1 MIEDKKSLNEHCEV
15 LLKDLKD
22 LDTNYKAKVASLEK
36 QHAADIMKIKQVTA
50 ASDKLRMEKWQ
61 AEQTQRIKESTVKGL
76 EPEIQKIISK
86 SKMETIKIKALHEAE
101 LSQADE
107 RANKKFLEQIEQLQ
121 EQYSL
126 EREQACTQEREIARK
141 RYVL

>member
-86 SKMETIKIKALHEAE
+86 SKMEMIKIKALHEAE

-121 EQYSL
+121 EQYSV